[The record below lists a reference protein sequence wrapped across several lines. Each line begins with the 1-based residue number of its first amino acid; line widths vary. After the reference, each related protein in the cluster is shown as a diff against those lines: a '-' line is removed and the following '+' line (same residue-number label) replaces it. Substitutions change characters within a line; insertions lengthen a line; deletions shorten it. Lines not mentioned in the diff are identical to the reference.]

1 MSLDDIKSFSK
12 KNMAFDPTG
21 HDFLHAQRVA
31 KLAQKYIQKILKK
44 MQLIL
49 VCML

>member
-1 MSLDDIKSFSK
+1 
-12 KNMAFDPTG
+12 MAFDPTG

-31 KLAQKYIQKILKK
+31 KLAQKKCIEDLKK
-44 MQLIL
+44 MKLIL